1 VDVFFVSLC
10 ACYVSAHPSHQ
21 YFLAGA
27 EGGEEEV
34 DIDDD
39 LAPSQFAPVVID
51 KDRGAETGGS
61 KSSSSDGDSSDSGSS
76 SSGKMDLPSTMTPAV
91 VNCFDENSF
100 SAMYAGANHH
110 QFLPTVVTNFLM
122 HYYMP
127 QNDIS

>member
-10 ACYVSAHPSHQ
+10 ACYVRAHPSHR

-39 LAPSQFAPVVID
+39 LAPVQFAPVVID

-76 SSGKMDLPSTMTPAV
+76 SGKNLLSTMTPAV
-91 VNCFDENSF
+91 VTTVLMKTPSQPCIQGQSSSIFTNCGHKLFD
-100 SAMYAGANHH
+100 ALLY
-110 QFLPTVVTNFLM
+110 VTE
-122 HYYMP
+122 
-127 QNDIS
+127 

>member
-1 VDVFFVSLC
+1 MDVFFVSLC

-91 VNCFDENSF
+91 VT
-100 SAMYAGANHH
+100 
-110 QFLPTVVTNFLM
+110 TVLMKTPSQPCMKAPIIINFYQL
-122 HYYMP
+122 
-127 QNDIS
+127 QSQTF

>member
-1 VDVFFVSLC
+1 MDVFFVSLC
-10 ACYVSAHPSHQ
+10 ACYVRAHPSHR

-39 LAPSQFAPVVID
+39 LAPAQFAPVVID

-76 SSGKMDLPSTMTPAV
+76 SGKNLLSTMTPAV
-91 VNCFDENSF
+91 VTTVLMKTPSQPCIQGQSSSIFTNCGHKLFD
-100 SAMYAGANHH
+100 ALLY
-110 QFLPTVVTNFLM
+110 VTE
-122 HYYMP
+122 
-127 QNDIS
+127 

>member
-10 ACYVSAHPSHQ
+10 ACYLRAHPSHR

-39 LAPSQFAPVVID
+39 LAPAQFAPVVID

-76 SSGKMDLPSTMTPAV
+76 SSGKMDLLSTMTPAV
-91 VNCFDENSF
+91 VTTVLMKIPSQPCMQGPIIINFYQLCSQTFD
-100 SAMYAGANHH
+100 ALLYA
-110 QFLPTVVTNFLM
+110 
-122 HYYMP
+122 
-127 QNDIS
+127 IE